1 MSTSA
6 NVFLAGDA
14 DIDKQMVDGIKET
27 VYARLVE
34 DIRPEGYPTEMSP
47 DFKEANVL
55 DLVL

>member
-6 NVFLAGDA
+6 NVLAGDA

-34 DIRPEGYPTEMSP
+34 DISPEGYPTEMSP